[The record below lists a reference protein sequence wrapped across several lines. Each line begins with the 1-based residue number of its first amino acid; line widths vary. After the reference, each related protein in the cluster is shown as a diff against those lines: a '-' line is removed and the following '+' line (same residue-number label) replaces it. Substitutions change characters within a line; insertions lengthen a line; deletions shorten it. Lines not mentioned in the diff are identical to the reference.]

1 MGVYRNFP
9 YSNFHEMNMDEIIK
23 IIKNMLEE
31 WATYHAEW
39 DHWMD
44 EMEDDC
50 SNYQD
55 VMNEAWQNMQDF
67 INNYFDNLDVQE
79 EINNKIVSMIQ
90 TGEFGLLVNEYIPPA
105 VNAWLNLNITQPTGV
120 VIDTSLSVA
129 GACAD
134 AKATGDA
141 INDLKGY
148 IGISDVT
155 FTKVTGKY
163 ISYNG
168 NEYTSAPF
176 NRSVPIAVNKGEI
189 INFIAAGYNTEVAMI
204 AISNSDATS
213 FTPKVNS
220 IDSTVRLYTYTV
232 EDDGYIV
239 VSYDKSETHEL
250 VIKSAE
256 ISNEALNN
264 RLNAL
269 NENYIKGII
278 EDSDLSIIVNDSSL
292 AIGQAGKYVNKNSGV
307 SNTASFSISVPI
319 TLEKGQYLIFN
330 ARGYLNEVAV
340 LAKVNL
346 DSTYTALIKSVDN
359 DEHTFKY
366 LATENVTV
374 VVSSNNNV
382 SVRYSVF
389 SSRIDKQDMRIKELE
404 NDWFAFAKMG
414 IIGDSLASGASNYG
428 GGASDRKLYSW
439 GKYIEREHGVDVS
452 LFSFGGATTRTWLT
466 SNYGYTALQSADV
479 LDLYVIGLGVNDAYE
494 LGSEYLGTIAEVH
507 VGDESLNADT
517 YYGNYS
523 KIIAAIKA
531 KSPRAKI
538 ICLTNPKATT
548 ELELSYNH
556 AVSDIVALYTNTY
569 LIDLIDDSF
578 YTSAEFNATWNSA
591 HSTAIGYKLIA
602 KNLYNHISELV
613 RNNVSE
619 FLDIQW
625 IIENHA

>member
-1 MGVYRNFP
+1 MSYTKTQWRNNQSPAINADNLNHIEQGVYDA
-9 YSNFHEMNMDEIIK
+9 HQDI
-23 IIKNMLEE
+23 
-31 WATYHAEW
+31 AE
-39 DHWMD
+39 
-44 EMEDDC
+44 
-50 SNYQD
+50 NT
-55 VMNEAWQNMQDF
+55 QN
-67 INNYFDNLDVQE
+67 IESLTT
-79 EINNKIVSMIQ
+79 Q
-90 TGEFGLLVNEYIPPA
+90 TGANTSAIALEKTERQQAVTAETLDRESTDNNLQAQIDQLVAPSGTAPNPA
-105 VNAWLNLNITQPTGV
+105 EIENARIGADGVTYDTLGNAIRTQVTNLKSDIGV
-120 VIDTSLSVA
+120 
-129 GACAD
+129 
-134 AKATGDA
+134 
-141 INDLKGY
+141 
-148 IGISDVT
+148 SDVT
-155 FTKVTGKY
+155 FTEVTGKY
-163 ISYNG
+163 ISYKG

-307 SNTASFSISVPI
+307 SNTDSFSISVPI

-330 ARGYLNEVAV
+330 ARGYLNKVAV

-494 LGSEYLGTIAEVH
+494 LGSEYLGTIADVH

-538 ICLTNPKATT
+538 ICLTNPKGTGEVSST
-548 ELELSYNH
+548 YNQ
-556 AVSDIVALYTNTY
+556 AVRDIVALYTNTY
-569 LIDLIDDSF
+569 LIDLINDSF
-578 YTSAEFNATWNSA
+578 YTSAEFNATWYSA
-591 HSTAIGYKLIA
+591 HSTAVGYKLISENIY
-602 KNLYNHISELV
+602 KNISELI